1 MFKQIIK
8 LTLVAAVMAGAVACN
23 KGGGEVK
30 LKSGMTMTI
39 HEKKTKDTAMLGMV
53 MSFHSVTTA
62 KSKGKDTILSNTY
75 KADNPSVVQIGDPS
89 LGDFAD
95 AFQKL
100 SVGDSA
106 VISMLADSLP
116 QRPDFI
122 DKGSKFTIS
131 VKVLKLQTQ
140 QQFEKEM
147 QAKMEVD
154 AKKQK
159 VTDDKVIQDYLAKNN
174 IKADK
179 SESGLYSQVID
190 PGTGPALNVGD
201 SVSLHYTGTFPDG
214 KVFDSSRERN
224 LPFSI
229 AAGTGSVVPG
239 FDEGVMKL
247 KQGGKARLFI
257 PSALAYGQR
266 GQGPIPPNTIIF
278 FDIEVLKVKANKPQ

>member
-1 MFKQIIK
+1 
-8 LTLVAAVMAGAVACN
+8 
-23 KGGGEVK
+23 
-30 LKSGMTMTI
+30 MTI

-53 MSFHSVTTA
+53 MSFHSVTKA

-75 KADNPSVVQIGDPS
+75 KVDNPSVVQIGDPS
-89 LGDFAD
+89 LGGFAD

-122 DKGSKFTIS
+122 DKGSQFTIS

-147 QAKMEVD
+147 QAKMEAD
-154 AKKQK
+154 ATKQK
-159 VTDDKVIQDYLAKNN
+159 GTDDKAIQDYLAKNN
-174 IKADK
+174 IKAEK
-179 SESGLYSQVID
+179 SETGLYYQIMD
-190 PGTGPALNVGD
+190 PGTGPALNAGD
-201 SVSLHYTGTFPDG
+201 SVSMHYTGTLLDG
-214 KVFDSSRERN
+214 NKFDSSRDRN
-224 LPFSI
+224 QLFSI

-257 PSALAYGQR
+257 PSGLGYGAQ
-266 GQGPIPPNTIIF
+266 GGGPIPPNSVLI
-278 FDIEVLKVKANKPQ
+278 FDIELVKVKANKPQ

>member
-1 MFKQIIK
+1 MFKQIVK

-30 LKSGMTMTI
+30 LKGGMTMTI

-53 MSFHSVTTA
+53 MSFHSITTA

-75 KADNPSVVQIGDPS
+75 KVDNPSVVQIGDPS
-89 LGDFAD
+89 LGGFAD

-106 VISMLADSLP
+106 VIAMLADSLP

-122 DKGSKFTIS
+122 DKGSRFTIS
-131 VKVLKLQTQ
+131 IKVLKLQTQ

-147 QAKMEVD
+147 QAKMEAD

-159 VTDDKVIQDYLAKNN
+159 ATDDKAIQDYLTKNN
-174 IKADK
+174 IKAEK
-179 SESGLYSQVID
+179 SETGLYYQVMD

-201 SVSLHYTGTFPDG
+201 SVSMHYTGTLLDG
-214 KVFDSSRERN
+214 NKFDSSRDRN
-224 LPFSI
+224 QLFSI

-247 KQGGKARLFI
+247 KQGGKAKLFI
-257 PSALAYGQR
+257 PSTLGYGPQ
-266 GQGPIPPNTIIF
+266 GGGPIPPNSVLI
-278 FDIEVLKVKANKPQ
+278 FDIELVKVKANKPQ